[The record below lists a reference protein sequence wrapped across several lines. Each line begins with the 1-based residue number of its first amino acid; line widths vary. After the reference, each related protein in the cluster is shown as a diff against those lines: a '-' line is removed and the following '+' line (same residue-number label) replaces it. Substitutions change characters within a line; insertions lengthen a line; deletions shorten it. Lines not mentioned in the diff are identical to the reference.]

1 MALFGFLFL
10 LLQSS
15 PSFWSYWGDGK
26 AELSSYSV
34 TQSRYG
40 ENRTASVVLIY
51 VTEPFSVE
59 KQVKLDNPKRGD
71 KDVVQVLKLNRVK
84 NFQTGIYPYTLMT
97 STFAPVQGY
106 KLGTTEYAT
115 GTPLKF
121 SFSSQEWCGSMFHQ
135 LNRTATGM
143 RTQERSYFESE
154 GDTDASLDTPGTTL
168 FADEL
173 FIAVRELVRPM
184 PTGSVALY
192 PTLEYSRLFHKPLE
206 RETATI
212 AKKDTRVV
220 LKKARVPA
228 TEWTIS
234 TTKQVWSFTVEKEY
248 PRKILAYQHSVGN
261 EVIERGELLESLRLP
276 YWNLHDNGD
285 ETYAQKL
292 KLR

>member
-1 MALFGFLFL
+1 MLFSLFL
-10 LLQSS
+10 LLAQST

-26 AELSSYSV
+26 AELSSYTV

-51 VTEPFSVE
+51 VTEPFSLE
-59 KQVKLDNPKRGD
+59 KQVKVDNPQRGD

-84 NFQTGIYPYTLMT
+84 NFQTGIYPYSLMT
-97 STFAPVQGY
+97 SVFSPVQGY
-106 KLGTTEYAT
+106 KLGATSYAA
-115 GTPLKF
+115 GTPLKV
-121 SFSSQEWCGSMFHQ
+121 SFGSQEWCGTMYHQ
-135 LNRTATGM
+135 LNRTAAGITS
-143 RTQERSYFESE
+143 QKRSYFESE
-154 GDTDASLDTPGTTL
+154 GDTETSLDTPGTTL

-173 FIAVRELVRPM
+173 FIDVRELLHPM

-212 AKKDTRVV
+212 AKKDVRISS
-220 LKKARVPA
+220 KKARVLA

-234 TTKQVWSFTVEKEY
+234 TTKQVWKFTVEKEY
-248 PRKILAYQHSVGN
+248 PRKILAYEHSVGN
-261 EVIERGELLESLRLP
+261 EVIESGELKESLRLP
-276 YWNLHDNGD
+276 YWELHGNGD
-285 ETYAQKL
+285 EKYAQKL